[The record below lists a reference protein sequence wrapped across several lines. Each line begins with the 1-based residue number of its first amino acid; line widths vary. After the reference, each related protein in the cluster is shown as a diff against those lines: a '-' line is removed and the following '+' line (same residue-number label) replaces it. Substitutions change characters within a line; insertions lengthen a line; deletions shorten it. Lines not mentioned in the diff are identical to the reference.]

1 MPEVK
6 DRFRFEFSKPDVSRK
21 MELIAPPLTNNYQLV
36 GTAFDYLLRFFIE
49 YNNQSFIRKDTWIAE
64 QSLSL
69 IEDGFKDNIFTKK
82 KFIIAKKIIETA
94 HTRHSTYLH
103 NGTISDDLIRSSIQ
117 LGRLD
122 LVYRI
127 GLYSE
132 YLDSVRNEDIED
144 LRNLSSILDPKM
156 FSAKRI
162 CIINPCF
169 GFGSYLVGGADADLI
184 IDDNLIEIKT
194 TINPKFER
202 DFFNQLIG
210 YLVLKRI
217 AELQNDTVSEKI
229 FDKEIFDMT
238 SEDCDIAWPVN
249 HRINNIGVFFS
260 RFCQL
265 KLIDIR
271 DITNNGQFNDDF
283 IQWFVSKAMATYR

>member
-1 MPEVK
+1 
-6 DRFRFEFSKPDVSRK
+6 

-49 YNNQSFIRKDTWIAE
+49 YYNQSLIRKDTWVAE

-69 IEDGFKDNIFTKK
+69 IEDGFKDNFFTEKQFK
-82 KFIIAKKIIETA
+82 IAKKIIETA
-94 HTRHSTYLH
+94 LTRHSTYLH
-103 NGTISDDLIRSSIQ
+103 NGKISDDLIRSSIQ

-127 GLYSE
+127 GLCSE
-132 YLDSVRNEDIED
+132 YLENIQRDDITD

-156 FSAKRI
+156 FTAKRI

-169 GFGSYLVGGADADLI
+169 GFGSDLVGGADADLI
-184 IDDNLIEIKT
+184 IDDSLIEIKT

-210 YLVLKRI
+210 YLILKRI
-217 AELQNDTVSEKI
+217 AELQNDTISEKI
-229 FDKEIFDMT
+229 LEREI
-238 SEDCDIAWPVN
+238 EDPTINDYDLVWPQN
-249 HRINNIGVFFS
+249 HRIKNIGVFFS
-260 RFCQL
+260 RFGQL

-271 DITNNGQFNDDF
+271 EITNNGQFDEDF
-283 IQWFVSKAMATYR
+283 IQWFISKAMATYR